1 MSQRSI
7 KPRVLSGLATM
18 SAMILALGV
27 AACSSSGSSAASGST
42 SSSPSSAMGTKT
54 LVVESTPLSP
64 LTQTFNPFSATSTGY
79 TLHSTNLY
87 YEPLFFFNI
96 LSPSQAPVPMLATAY
111 SFSNGGKTLTLT
123 TRSGVKW
130 SDGKPFSSA
139 DVAFTFNLIAKNPAL
154 AQTGT
159 PAPTSA
165 TATGP
170 NTVVLNFAQPQ
181 AGNLYLIGTQAIVSQ
196 HVWQSVSNPSTYAD
210 ASPVGTGPYV
220 LDKFT
225 PQGILFKANPGY
237 WNKSAIHVPEVD
249 FPSYVSNTAAEQAL
263 ESGQIDWA
271 GNYITNVQNVFVA
284 KDPAHNKVWSTNNPY
299 MTSNNV
305 VTLWLNTTRAPLN
318 DPKVR
323 QAISYAADRQ
333 QLADQ
338 GETGYELPATSSSGL
353 LLPVDQSM
361 LQSQYA
367 NDLPTTSDASKVAS
381 ILTSDGYTKVNGKW
395 SKNGKPIS
403 FSVEDPISF
412 SDFWLDVQLL
422 TAQLNKLGFDAK
434 ADGIGNATNW
444 FTDQATG
451 NFDSMIRW
459 SNNGPTP
466 YYYYYNW
473 MDNST
478 SAPLGKTAANNF
490 GRFNDP
496 QAQSALTQYVS
507 STDQSTKQS
516 ALNTLQGIM
525 ATQMPVIPLLYGASW
540 AEFSTRNYTGWPSQ
554 ANPYTD
560 PGPNPTPIEY
570 VILHL
575 KPTS

>member
-1 MSQRSI
+1 MSHKSL
-7 KPRVLSGLATM
+7 KPRVLA
-18 SAMILALGV
+18 AVAAVALTAGV
-27 AACSSSGSSAASGST
+27 AACSSGGSTAAGSSSASH
-42 SSSPSSAMGTKT
+42 AMGTKT

-79 TLHSTNLY
+79 TLHATNLY

-96 LSPSQAPVPMLATAY
+96 LNTSQAPVPMLATAY
-111 SFSNGGKTLTLT
+111 AFSNGGKTLTLT

-130 SDGKPFSSA
+130 SDGKPFTAA
-139 DVAFTFNLIAKNPAL
+139 DVAFTFNLIAKNPSL

-159 PAPTSA
+159 PAPVSA

-170 NTVVLNFAQPQ
+170 DTVVLKFAAPQ
-181 AGNLYLIGTQAIVSQ
+181 AGNLYNIGTQAIVSQ
-196 HVWQSVSNPSTYAD
+196 HVWASVANPSTYAD

-220 LDKFT
+220 LDKFS
-225 PQGILFKANPGY
+225 PQGILLKANPLY
-237 WNKSAIHVPEVD
+237 WNKSAVHVPEVD
-249 FPSYVSNTAAEQAL
+249 FPCYVSNTAAEHAL

-271 GNYITNVQNVFVA
+271 GNYLTNVQNVFVA
-284 KDPAHNKVWSTNNPY
+284 KDPAHNKVWTADTPY
-299 MTSNNV
+299 MNSNNV
-305 VTLWLNTTRAPLN
+305 VTLWLNTTKAPLN

-323 QAISYAADRQ
+323 QALSYAADRQ

-353 LLPVDQSM
+353 LLPVDKSL

-367 NDLPTTSDASKVAS
+367 NDLPAAGDSAKVAS

-395 SKNGKPIS
+395 TKNGQPIS
-403 FSVEDPISF
+403 FSIEDPISF

-422 TAQLNKLGFDAK
+422 TAQLNKMGFDVK
-434 ADGIGNATNW
+434 ADGIGNPTNW

-451 NFDSMIRW
+451 NFDAMIRW

-466 YYYYYNW
+466 YYYYANW
-473 MDNST
+473 MDSAT

-490 GRFNDP
+490 GRFNNP
-496 QAQSALTQYVS
+496 QAQSALTRYVS
-507 STDQSTKQS
+507 STDQAAQKE

-525 ATQMPVIPLLYGASW
+525 STQVPVIPLLYGASW
-540 AEFSTRNYTGWPSQ
+540 AEFSTRAYTGWPSQ
-554 ANPYTD
+554 ANQYAD
-560 PGPNPTPIEY
+560 PGPNPTEIEY

-575 KPTS
+575 KPAS